1 MQALQAGRYNGPFP
15 QPDDVA
21 PVSKPSQ
28 PSKPA
33 SIRPASIRQEDLI
46 QSVAD
51 ALQYISYYHPVDY
64 IRSLAA
70 AYEREQS
77 PAA

>member
-1 MQALQAGRYNGPFP
+1 MRI
-15 QPDDVA
+15 VI
-21 PVSKPSQ
+21 PSQ
-28 PSKPA
+28 PAASPPVSEPSTISGKPV
-33 SIRPASIRQEDLI
+33 SIRQEDLI

-64 IRSLAA
+64 IKNLAA

-77 PAA
+77 PAARLRM